1 MENTYLYFAKAA
13 GTENLLNQS
22 SQDIQLTTSLTDPV
36 PPGTDAPA
44 KGVFK
49 VEVLSVT
56 AGMAFGSA
64 YGSPAVGSRVTL
76 NIADF
81 TYHST
86 NGTLTI
92 PNATADTV
100 NGFTKS
106 STASENDYVITML
119 KPIDPDDVKLYPAS
133 NLRGIQMKDSNETHL
148 YFDALTGDA
157 NDVDTVTIQHG
168 ANQYKN
174 FAKMVNDAV
183 TDPRNQGKVVVFAD
197 DFNEIY
203 YDTNPAGITAVA
215 FTLDT

>member
-1 MENTYLYFAKAA
+1 MKNTYLYFAKAA
-13 GTENLLNQS
+13 GTENLVDQS
-22 SQDIQLTTSLTDPV
+22 SQDIQLTTSLTNPV

-44 KGVFK
+44 KGIFK

-64 YGSPAVGSRVTL
+64 YGSPAVGDRVTL

-81 TYHST
+81 TYHVS

-92 PNATADTV
+92 PDATADVV

-106 STASENDYVITML
+106 STATENDYVITML

-133 NLRGIQMKDSNETHL
+133 NLRGVQLKDADETIL

-157 NDVDTVTIQHG
+157 NDVDTVTITHG
-168 ANQYKN
+168 TGKYKE
-174 FAKMVNDAV
+174 FAEMVNDAV
-183 TDPRNQGKVVVFAD
+183 TNPRNQGKVVVFAD